1 MSKEVNWGIILEV
14 YSKCH
19 FLQLCFFVVFF
30 FDNNKDCELK
40 LRSQNRAPSA
50 FFYFPYARAALTA
63 AKANTTGA
71 ILLLLFTISD
81 NVLSLATRSK
91 DRERHLFF
99 SLSFKNLYLPTP
111 TEASRHRC
119 EALSVRALFIL
130 LRHMHMS
137 LHSFTRPG
145 WAICMAH
152 CLRTFRTPY
161 TLTGAKDYW
170 NGVTR

>member
-1 MSKEVNWGIILEV
+1 MSKEVNWGIILQV

-50 FFYFPYARAALTA
+50 FFFFPYARAALTA

-99 SLSFKNLYLPTP
+99 SLSLSKTYTCQHLRRPVDTAVKPCLYARCSFCSVTCICLYIFLP
-111 TEASRHRC
+111 
-119 EALSVRALFIL
+119 VRDGQFAWHIVCV
-130 LRHMHMS
+130 
-137 LHSFTRPG
+137 HSELP
-145 WAICMAH
+145 IH
-152 CLRTFRTPY
+152 
-161 TLTGAKDYW
+161 
-170 NGVTR
+170 